1 VARGT
6 GGVNAPAGPAAPP
19 GALPSPDPLDLAVPA
34 ALAGARVDRVVALL
48 SGLPRGAVAE
58 LVEAGGVRLD
68 GVPVTARSRTVR
80 RGQRLQVEVPGRVD
94 DTPSPDPSVDYG
106 VVHEDAELVVVDKPA
121 GLVVHHG
128 AGHRGGTLV
137 DGLLARFPDLVRLAD
152 DGVGDPGRPGIVHRL
167 DKGTSGLLVVA
178 RTPGAYRLLSKQF
191 RAHSAGREYLALVAG
206 SMDADE
212 GTIDAPIGRSTRQ
225 RTRMAVTTRGR
236 QARTGYRV
244 VTRFSYPVQC
254 TLLEARLDTGRTH
267 QVRVHLA
274 AIGHPVIGDERYGG
288 PVARPRSIM
297 ALMPPGRLFLHA
309 FRLSLDHPGGGR
321 RSWDSPLPD
330 DLAGVLAGLSS

>member
-1 VARGT
+1 M
-6 GGVNAPAGPAAPP
+6 
-19 GALPSPDPLDLAVPA
+19 
-34 ALAGARVDRVVALL
+34 
-48 SGLPRGAVAE
+48 
-58 LVEAGGVRLD
+58 
-68 GVPVTARSRTVR
+68 
-80 RGQRLQVEVPGRVD
+80 
-94 DTPSPDPSVDYG
+94 
-106 VVHEDAELVVVDKPA
+106 HEDAELVVVDKPA

-128 AGHRGGTLV
+128 AGHRGARWSTGCWRASPIWSAWPKTEWAIP
-137 DGLLARFPDLVRLAD
+137 DGPASCTDWTRARRGSWWSPA
-152 DGVGDPGRPGIVHRL
+152 RPAP
-167 DKGTSGLLVVA
+167 TAS
-178 RTPGAYRLLSKQF
+178 LSKQF

-244 VTRFSYPVQC
+244 VTRFSDPVQC

-288 PVARPRSIM
+288 AVARPRVDHGPDADRGGCSSTPSACRSITP
-297 ALMPPGRLFLHA
+297 A
-309 FRLSLDHPGGGR
+309 GGR
-321 RSWDSPLPD
+321 RTWDSPLPD